1 MSTTLQSTMGF
12 AEQRFAERLVRVD
25 PP

>member
-12 AEQRFAERLVRVD
+12 AERRFAERLVRVD